1 MTKAREGFRCFCILM
16 YLMAGGGVSSA
27 AVSASEVASFHPD
40 DHPDTAALVAELS
53 AEGLPQHWLH
63 DVLARTSYRQE
74 VLDAMDGAAE
84 RRLVWHE
91 YRNIFL
97 KEERIEQGA
106 DFMRLHLPTLE
117 RASQQFGVP
126 AEIITAIIGVET
138 YYGRFKGKHPVLDS
152 LATLGFHH
160 PTRGAF
166 FRGELAAMLEIA
178 FEQGVDPT
186 ELRGSYAGA
195 MGYPQFIPT
204 SYQAYAIDFDKDG
217 IRDLW
222 NNPVDAI
229 GSVANYFAEHNWK
242 AGEPIYQQAEGPQSP
257 PDTIE
262 FNQSSTPTLTLND
275 VMEVGITPQ
284 GQGAE
289 AFMSDPERR
298 VVPLY
303 LHISDVEQDY
313 RLGGFNFYVI
323 MRYNHSHLYAMAVTE
338 LAQAIAE
345 KAAVKD
351 AGILKAINGDD
362 MVSER
367 DVQ

>member
-1 MTKAREGFRCFCILM
+1 MTRAKGGFRRACILM
-16 YLMAGGGVSSA
+16 LIMGGSVSSA
-27 AVSASEVASFHPD
+27 AANTPVVANFHPD
-40 DHPDTAALVAELS
+40 YHPDTAALVSELT
-53 AEGLPQHWLH
+53 AQGLSQQWLY

-74 VLDAMDGAAE
+74 VLDAMEGAAE

-106 DFMRLHLPTLE
+106 DFMRRHMPTLE
-117 RASQQFGVP
+117 RATQQYGVP

-160 PTRGAF
+160 PTRGRF
-166 FRGELAAMLEIA
+166 FRGELAAMLKIA
-178 FEQGVDPT
+178 YEQGVDPA

-204 SYQAYAIDFDKDG
+204 SYQAYAVDFDQDG

-222 NNPVDAI
+222 NNPIDAI
-229 GSVANYFAEHNWK
+229 GSVANYFAEHKWQ

-257 PDTIE
+257 PENIE
-262 FNQSSTPTLTLND
+262 FNQSGTPTLTLSE
-275 VMEVGITPQ
+275 VMDAGITPR
-284 GQGAE
+284 GQGYE
-289 AFMSDPERR
+289 AFMSDPQRL

-303 LHISDVEQDY
+303 LDISTDEQDY

-338 LAQAIAE
+338 LAQAIAK
-345 KAAVKD
+345 KAVLEDINISGALIEDNMAGEKD
-351 AGILKAINGDD
+351 A
-362 MVSER
+362 
-367 DVQ
+367 Q